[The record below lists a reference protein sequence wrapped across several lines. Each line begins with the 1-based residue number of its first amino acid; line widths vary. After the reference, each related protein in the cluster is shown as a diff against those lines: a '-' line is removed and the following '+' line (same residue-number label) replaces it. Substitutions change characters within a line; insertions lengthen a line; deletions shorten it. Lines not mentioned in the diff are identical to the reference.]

1 MQKYAINL
9 NCMENIF
16 QLRFMS
22 SLTFEILESSFNK
35 LTFIIENR
43 YLQLFRNG
51 PVLLKTC
58 IPVKFQLGIEL
69 NFQ

>member
-1 MQKYAINL
+1 
-9 NCMENIF
+9 
-16 QLRFMS
+16 MS

-58 IPVKFQLGIEL
+58 IPVKFQLGIEW